1 LTSQR
6 FIELY
11 ARACMRIAAVRLART
26 TLRSINAIV
35 PCIEDAMFDGLTLRQ
50 IEVRMIYGLL

>member
-1 LTSQR
+1 MTPQR

-11 ARACMRIAAVRLART
+11 ARACMRILAVRLARSFLRPNS
-26 TLRSINAIV
+26 TLLPR
-35 PCIEDAMFDGLTLRQ
+35 IENAMFDGFTLRQ

>member
-1 LTSQR
+1 MTSQR

-11 ARACMRIAAVRLART
+11 ARACMRILAVRLART
-26 TLRSINAIV
+26 FLRPNSALV
-35 PCIEDAMFDGLTLRQ
+35 PYIEDAMFDGLTLRQ

>member
-1 LTSQR
+1 LTPQR

-11 ARACMRIAAVRLART
+11 ARACMRILAVRLAHT
-26 TLRSINAIV
+26 TLRRNSAIV
-35 PCIEDAMFDGLTLRQ
+35 PHIEDAMFDGLTLRQ